1 MSEVRNDYSKS
12 KEEGDKKKE
21 ERFIGP
27 CKYCPLSRIGC
38 PMSRLCERIFQR

>member
-1 MSEVRNDYSKS
+1 MSELGNDYSKS
-12 KEEGDKKKE
+12 KEEGDKKE
-21 ERFIGP
+21 ERFNGP